1 MRQEVQTNSN
11 VLGIETSCDETS
23 AAIVTAGKEIRAN
36 VIASQADLH
45 ARYGGVVP
53 EVASRKHVERMLPV
67 LQDALA
73 NAQMTY
79 ADIDA
84 IAVTNRPGLL
94 GALLVGVSA
103 AKSLAYAL
111 DVPIVAVHHLEGHVY
126 SNFLA
131 APDLVEAFPLLVL
144 IVSGGHT
151 QIVRMDGHGEYALL
165 GKTRDDAAGEAFDK
179 GARLLGLPYP
189 GGPNVSKLAA
199 NGDPKRVVFP
209 RSLLGEVPEY
219 SPDFSFSGVKT
230 SLRNFLLRDNG
241 QTPLED
247 VAASYE
253 AAIVETLTEK
263 LRRAAVATGIKT
275 LCVAGGV
282 AANQRLQSNL
292 RAMGAKS
299 GYRIIIP
306 EPVLCT
312 DNAAMIAAAGYY
324 RLQSNAPDTLSFDT
338 LASSSLIPA

>member
-1 MRQEVQTNSN
+1 MRIDGN
-11 VLGIETSCDETS
+11 VLGIETSCDETA
-23 AAIVTAGKEIRAN
+23 AAIVTAGKTVRSNI
-36 VIASQADLH
+36 IASQADLH

-67 LQDALA
+67 LQDALTSA
-73 NAQMTY
+73 GMSY
-79 ADIDA
+79 SDLDA

-103 AKSLAYAL
+103 AKSLSYAL
-111 DVPIVAVHHLEGHVY
+111 DLPIVAVHHLEGHIY

-131 APDLVEAFPLLVL
+131 EPDLIEAFPLLVL

-151 QIVRMDGHGEYALL
+151 QIVRMDGHGQYALF

-199 NGDPKRVVFP
+199 TGDTKRVAFP
-209 RSLLGEVPEY
+209 RSLLD

-230 SLRNFLLRDNG
+230 ALRNFLLRDKG
-241 QTPLED
+241 QMPLAD

-263 LRRAAVATGIKT
+263 LRRAAVETGIKT

-282 AANQRLQSNL
+282 AANQRLQATL
-292 RAMGAKS
+292 KTMGAKS
-299 GYRIIIP
+299 GYRVVIP

-324 RLQSNAPDTLSFDT
+324 RLLSNAPDTLAFDT
-338 LASSSLIPA
+338 VASSSLMA

>member
-1 MRQEVQTNSN
+1 VHIDGNI
-11 VLGIETSCDETS
+11 LGIETSCDETS
-23 AAIVTAGKEIRAN
+23 AAIVTRGKTVHAN
-36 VIASQADLH
+36 IIASQADLH

-67 LQDALA
+67 LQDALTA
-73 NAQMTY
+73 AGMDY
-79 ADIDA
+79 SDIEA

-111 DVPIVAVHHLEGHVY
+111 DLPIVAVHHLEGHIY

-131 APDLVEAFPLLVL
+131 APDLGDAFPLLVL

-151 QIVRMDGHGEYALL
+151 QIVRMDGHGQYALF

-199 NGDPKRVVFP
+199 TGDTKRVQFP
-209 RSLLGEVPEY
+209 RSLLD

-230 SLRNFLLRDNG
+230 ALRNFLLRDKG
-241 QTPLED
+241 QTPLAD

-253 AAIVETLTEK
+253 AAIVETLSEK
-263 LRRAAVATGIKT
+263 LRRAAVETGIKT

-282 AANQRLQSNL
+282 AANQRLQATL
-292 RAMGAKS
+292 KTMGAKY
-299 GYRIIIP
+299 GYRVVIP

-312 DNAAMIAAAGYY
+312 DNAAMIAVAGYY
-324 RLQSNAPDTLSFDT
+324 RLLYNAPDTLAFDT
-338 LASSSLIPA
+338 VASSSLITTE